1 LKDIDCGNKKSLLLF
16 NKIDAF
22 HPEHDEASLEE
33 PLSKEETLL
42 YLKKTWMAKMQSDVL
57 FISAQNKV
65 NLDELRA
72 WIVDHI

>member
-1 LKDIDCGNKKSLLLF
+1 M
-16 NKIDAF
+16 DAF
-22 HPEHDEASLEE
+22 QPEHDEASLEE
-33 PLSKEETLL
+33 PMSKEETLL

-57 FISAQNKV
+57 FISAQNKI

>member
-1 LKDIDCGNKKSLLLF
+1 
-16 NKIDAF
+16 
-22 HPEHDEASLEE
+22 
-33 PLSKEETLL
+33 LL

-57 FISAQNKV
+57 FISAQNKI